1 MINFWLEVN
10 NDYYIRVFRAFNILV
25 RKNLKG
31 FFHALKGGND
41 SSNHQT
47 SSDQTSS
54 ANLNQF
60 WFSQTETKSRFS
72 S

>member
-1 MINFWLEVN
+1 MVNFWLEAN

-31 FFHALKGGND
+31 FFHTLKGGND

-47 SSDQTSS
+47 SSAKPKLSLGFQV
-54 ANLNQF
+54 
-60 WFSQTETKSRFS
+60 KPVRV
-72 S
+72 